1 MTSGWGIG
9 ALTWSGSAWG
19 AYGVTGNGPCGGW
32 NLDTNR
38 NRMNVA
44 DDFDHD
50 GRAELLVTSNWG
62 IGLLDLSGSPKSKT
76 TVANGSLLGG
86 WRVDT
91 TNNQF
96 ECGVSSMAMI
106 LFNCDWSD
114 TVGKLTSVLR
124 SRGTSVFQWKDPAPF
139 INALKGFS
147 AVAQPGDRL
156 LVYLGV
162 HGGPTNRAPS
172 DTSNGP
178 CGRHTLQATTATI
191 TLLQISPSFHAI
203 GYRDTSWDPSGNS
216 AKHISDLGGINVLQF
231 TGAAGFTRLLYFAKF
246 YFYLMSLVYLRQRS
260 IVQSLDAAVQASPVL
275 KGKVPRAVVAIPRLS
290 MSDPHVQIGMR
301 QYAEIIQS
309 TGPKAQQLT
318 VTLAPLPPLTSMPT
332 QATVDSYL
340 SSQLGRLNASSIS
353 QSSGDGNVDKLIAQL
368 LASWQDQNT
377 ALYQGSFMLAVIE
390 DALCAKQSGS
400 MVIPGD
406 RMIF

>member
-1 MTSGWGIG
+1 VTSGWGIG

-50 GRAELLVTSNWG
+50 GRAELLVISNWG

-96 ECGVSSMAMI
+96 ECGVSSMAML
-106 LFNCDWSD
+106 LFNSDWSD

-124 SRGTSVFQWKDPAPF
+124 SRGTSVFQWEDPAPF

-260 IVQSLDAAVQASPVL
+260 IVQSLDAA
-275 KGKVPRAVVAIPRLS
+275 
-290 MSDPHVQIGMR
+290 
-301 QYAEIIQS
+301 
-309 TGPKAQQLT
+309 
-318 VTLAPLPPLTSMPT
+318 SMPT

-340 SSQLGRLNASSIS
+340 SSQLGRSNASSIS
-353 QSSGDGNVDKLIAQL
+353 QSSDDGNVDKLIAQL